1 MDIEV
6 DEERTVDRIGKRRVL
21 VLDEAGERAT
31 RELDE
36 MEPRAPGAMVEISA
50 NGAWTRTATAAPV
63 CSDGPGARRAG
74 IADVS
79 MSASVIIPTSRT
91 GVNLPP
97 SSFVQRIKFGGL

>member
-1 MDIEV
+1 MELGFAFK
-6 DEERTVDRIGKRRVL
+6 RTKESYASTIS
-21 VLDEAGERAT
+21 
-31 RELDE
+31 
-36 MEPRAPGAMVEISA
+36 APGAMVAISA
-50 NGAWTRTATAAPV
+50 NGAWTRTDTAAPV
-63 CSDGPGARRAG
+63 GGDGPGARRAG